1 MCACVC
7 VCLLIK
13 KLRQRGEWQDR
24 GMGLRDRNYSI
35 KYISRQDTLYNTG
48 NYSHHFV
55 ITLNG
60 VESIK
65 IQNQSAIHLKLI

>member
-1 MCACVC
+1 
-7 VCLLIK
+7 
-13 KLRQRGEWQDR
+13 
-24 GMGLRDRNYSI
+24 MGLRDRNYSI